1 MVVSMS
7 ATVYWRPVQ
16 PKDGHAL
23 DGQSGFFAML
33 QRTFGGASPVVI
45 IERGGDEQILRGM
58 ADASE
63 PYRSSFIALA
73 DALEH
78 HESIEV
84 WAEY

>member
-1 MVVSMS
+1 
-7 ATVYWRPVQ
+7 
-16 PKDGHAL
+16 
-23 DGQSGFFAML
+23 
-33 QRTFGGASPVVI
+33 
-45 IERGGDEQILRGM
+45 M